1 MARIFLVAGVVSTA
15 LFSFTFDEATTKQV
29 ETVAERRAKLTGQ
42 YLEQLASLRQTYET
56 QFEALK
62 NEEISE
68 VRSRLEA
75 AMKAL
80 SLEEANRLNAEV
92 RRLGSELATTKLRS
106 VFVRNSARGE
116 RAYFIRGMGG
126 EWIERF
132 VSRRGESTVVYKNVV
147 ETPEYV
153 ELSQEAGG
161 SVHRLYEQLD
171 MHMDPRN
178 GKNEFV
184 EVGGGRWIYADTAAR
199 VADAVPSAT
208 GGTRLVDAELGAF
221 CDALTRITWKGIRR
235 GWQNDFYFAS
245 GGRVMTLDGKEMPQQ
260 WFPVAPG
267 HIVTVHAG
275 VIDSLSIDIHAGTLE
290 SRAFSETEPLAT
302 WKTTRFPEGNEQ

>member
-1 MARIFLVAGVVSTA
+1 MRCC
-15 LFSFTFDEATTKQV
+15 
-29 ETVAERRAKLTGQ
+29 ERSPAYTW
-42 YLEQLASLRQTYET
+42 
-56 QFEALK
+56 
-62 NEEISE
+62 
-68 VRSRLEA
+68 EA
-75 AMKAL
+75 ADPASHPQILVK
-80 SLEEANRLNAEV
+80 RH
-92 RRLGSELATTKLRS
+92 
-106 VFVRNSARGE
+106 
-116 RAYFIRGMGG
+116 
-126 EWIERF
+126 
-132 VSRRGESTVVYKNVV
+132 KNVV

-178 GKNEFV
+178 GKNEFA

-260 WFPVAPG
+260 WFPVVPSG
-267 HIVTVHAG
+267 
-275 VIDSLSIDIHAGTLE
+275 
-290 SRAFSETEPLAT
+290 SRAYYYSTC
-302 WKTTRFPEGNEQ
+302 RSY